1 MQRLLAEESSAC
13 ALALCAFAYSTA
25 RICYKAFHT
34 HPTLTLVSRRFRIQ
48 TADVDQS
55 EGCKFVGRAHAR
67 RCGATR
73 WEGGRRSFALAVA
86 GRGHKP
92 CDGLAVARDG
102 QALALRDAVE
112 QAGQVLAPRARIS
125 SLTS

>member
-1 MQRLLAEESSAC
+1 MRGH
-13 ALALCAFAYSTA
+13 
-25 RICYKAFHT
+25 K
-34 HPTLTLVSRRFRIQ
+34 V
-48 TADVDQS
+48 
-55 EGCKFVGRAHAR
+55 
-67 RCGATR
+67 
-73 WEGGRRSFALAVA
+73 GGRTPLLRALAVA